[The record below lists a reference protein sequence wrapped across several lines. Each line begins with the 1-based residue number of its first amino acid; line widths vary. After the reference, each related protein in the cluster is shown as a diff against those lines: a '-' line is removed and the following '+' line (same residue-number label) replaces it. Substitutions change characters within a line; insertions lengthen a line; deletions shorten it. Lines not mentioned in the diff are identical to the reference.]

1 MFEFVYSKKR
11 VHFLSAIGKGYESP
25 KEIVPLL
32 WTEHCLECAAPAC
45 YATCDRYKRR
55 ADGNCVRFVGGVSP
69 VITEDGG
76 VGAKC
81 EFRTWAKIESQLKT
95 RTISGKLYVMVYYI
109 ISVLGC
115 IFRCCASL
123 IRMAK
128 LQKFVDDGWFSYRQ
142 KMINLLIRFKKP
154 NYALSLIGKISNSDH
169 NTVLLVD
176 VKSQTKHLFRE
187 AVEVPVGESEFLV
200 NIPPYESNKELYFIN
215 LHPADAEEH
224 LTLTFKSLELLPTDF
239 NKGKKIKLVVWDLDN
254 TLWNG
259 ILVEGKNIKLNKDL
273 VNLIKKL
280 DSCGVVNSIV
290 SKNDEKEVLVKL
302 KELAIDDFFVFKK
315 INWDPKSV
323 NIAKTISQMNINA
336 DSVVFVDDNPFE
348 RNEVLLKLPS
358 VTCLDPT
365 EIEAFT
371 HSARFKMI
379 VTEDSKKRRN
389 TYKMLE
395 SLKKEED
402 DWSGDINDFL
412 RSCDICLTLSVP
424 TDKAIPRCYELLQRT
439 NQLNS
444 SGRRLAIEE
453 VRRMVDND
461 SYDCYVLNSSDKFG
475 DYGIVGFLIVKL
487 NGKEA
492 VVTDFVI
499 SCRVA
504 NKKIEP
510 SLINYL
516 ANKYGGTL
524 FFDYKKTLRNGPMFS
539 IIKELDMTKISS
551 RGDIFVYKCKYDR
564 DYPNIITIKDSTPY
578 LN

>member
-1 MFEFVYSKKR
+1 MFEFIYSKCP
-11 VHFLSAIGKGYESP
+11 FLSAIGKGYEGK

-45 YATCDRYKRR
+45 YSTCDRYKRR
-55 ADGNCVRFVGGVSP
+55 ADGNCIRFVGGVSP
-69 VITEDGG
+69 VITEDGS

-81 EFRTWAKIESQLKT
+81 EFRTWAKIESQLKI
-95 RTISGKLYVMVYYI
+95 RTINGKLYGLVYRI
-109 ISVLGC
+109 ITVLGC
-115 IFRCCASL
+115 FFRCCASL
-123 IRMAK
+123 VRMTK
-128 LQKFVDDGWFSYRQ
+128 LQKFIDDGWFSYRQ
-142 KMINLLIRFKKP
+142 KMINLLIRFRKP

-169 NTVLLVD
+169 KTVLLVD

-224 LTLTFKSLELLPTDF
+224 LTLTFNSLELLPTDF
-239 NKGKKIKLVVWDLDN
+239 NKGKKIKLVIWDLDN

-259 ILVEGKNIKLNKDL
+259 VLVEDKNVKLNKDL
-273 VNLIKKL
+273 VELIKKL
-280 DSCGVVNSIV
+280 DSCGVVNSIA
-290 SKNDEKEVLVKL
+290 SKNEEKDVLVKL
-302 KELAIDDFFVFKK
+302 KELAIDDYFVFKK
-315 INWDPKSV
+315 INWHPKSV

-336 DSVVFVDDNPFE
+336 NSVVFVDDNPFE

-402 DWSGDINDFL
+402 DWNGDINDFL
-412 RSCDICLTLSVP
+412 RSCDISLTISVP
-424 TDKAIPRCYELLQRT
+424 TDKVIPRCYELLQRT

-444 SGRRLAIEE
+444 SGRRLSMEE
-453 VRRMVDND
+453 VRRIVDDN

-487 NGKEA
+487 NDKEA

-510 SLINYL
+510 SLINFL

-524 FFDYKKTLRNGPMFS
+524 LFNYKKTLRNGPMFS
-539 IIKELDMTKISS
+539 IINELEMAKMSSCGDM
-551 RGDIFVYKCKYDR
+551 DVYKCKYNK
-564 DYPNIITIKDSTPY
+564 DYPNILTIKDDTSY